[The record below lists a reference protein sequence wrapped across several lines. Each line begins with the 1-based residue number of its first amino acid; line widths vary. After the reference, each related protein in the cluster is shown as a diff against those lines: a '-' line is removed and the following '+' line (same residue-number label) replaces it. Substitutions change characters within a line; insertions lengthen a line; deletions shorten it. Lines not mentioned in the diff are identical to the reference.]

1 LVLYKVHNNM
11 VISWHDGDVRPAPH
25 NAKSPE
31 MKYTVKPAIV
41 EGCECEECKAGRHLY
56 FLYRCSELESG
67 RWSGVTLHTYASA
80 QECKEDHYWGI
91 RFGPD
96 DVWEDGSPIVQ
107 PDPLEGMRAGD
118 RKAGT
123 GGHGSPQCRSAQEIG
138 GDAGEALGFTR
149 FKRIAAAHRNSIQ
162 SWEP

>member
-1 LVLYKVHNNM
+1 
-11 VISWHDGDVRPAPH
+11 
-25 NAKSPE
+25 

-80 QECKEDHYWGI
+80 QECKEDHYWGV

-96 DVWEDGSPIVQ
+96 DTWEDGSPIVQ

-123 GGHGSPQCRSAQEIG
+123 GGMVPLNVEVLKKSAAMLEKHWVSR
-138 GDAGEALGFTR
+138 DSSA
-149 FKRIAAAHRNSIQ
+149 
-162 SWEP
+162 